1 MGGFGGQ
8 GNNIV
13 ILYCKIK
20 NEIKMLKKKNSNRK
34 LLLFL
39 KCHVVYNTHIIK
51 GFVYLFVYLYIWHKP
66 NCV

>member
-1 MGGFGGQ
+1 MGVFGGQ

-39 KCHVVYNTHIIK
+39 KCHVVYTYTCFK
-51 GFVYLFVYLYIWHKP
+51 KFYLFVYLYIWHKP
-66 NCV
+66 NCI